1 LPADRGWWGFSF
13 QDAPSRVN
21 EPTRIIHIPNGH
33 IIPYIVPE
41 KNQFWPA
48 VLNQDAWAL
57 ELREMSFERFHRKVY
72 RSRRPVRRA
81 RATWM
86 LERVYRNY
94 SHWLTAHLPKILLL
108 RSRDHLA
115 HLILP
120 PASMRTDVI
129 DDSLRLLGV
138 DPEHCDTFDPTRP
151 MEVEDL
157 TIVDT
162 DRFRPELLR
171 SVRDALCTF
180 DSGSRTRKV
189 FISRAKASRR
199 HVTNRKA
206 LWRLLQQA
214 GFERLVME
222 DLSLKEQ
229 ITCMQDVSVLVAPHG
244 AGLANMMFC
253 APETHV
259 VEIADSGFPNP
270 NFYTL
275 ASAMKLHYWLIQAQG
290 VGSKHPSVR
299 DMHVPLRKVEETLRR
314 LPL

>member
-1 LPADRGWWGFSF
+1 
-13 QDAPSRVN
+13 
-21 EPTRIIHIPNGH
+21 
-33 IIPYIVPE
+33 
-41 KNQFWPA
+41 
-48 VLNQDAWAL
+48 
-57 ELREMSFERFHRKVY
+57 
-72 RSRRPVRRA
+72 
-81 RATWM
+81 M

-108 RSRDHLA
+108 RSRDQLA
-115 HLILP
+115 HLMLP

-138 DPEHCDTFDPTRP
+138 DPEDCDTFDPSRP
-151 MEVEDL
+151 MEVGQL

-171 SVRDALCTF
+171 SVREALCTF
-180 DSGSRTRKV
+180 DSRPRTRKV

-214 GFERLVME
+214 GFERVIME
-222 DLSLKEQ
+222 ELSFEEQ
-229 ITCMQDVSVLVAPHG
+229 IAYMQDVSVLVAPHG

-253 APETHV
+253 APGTHV

-275 ASAMKLHYWLIQAQG
+275 ASAMKLPYWLIQAQG
-290 VGSKHPSVR
+290 VGSEHPSVR
-299 DMHVPLRKVEETLRR
+299 DMHVPLRTVEETLRHV
-314 LPL
+314 PL